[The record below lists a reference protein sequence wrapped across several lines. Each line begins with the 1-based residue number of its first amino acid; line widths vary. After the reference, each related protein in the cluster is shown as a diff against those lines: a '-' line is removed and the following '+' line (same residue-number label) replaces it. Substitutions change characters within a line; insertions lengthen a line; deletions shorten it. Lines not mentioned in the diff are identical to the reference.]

1 MEKKEMTMEARLLL
15 AFVLMGLVLFGT
27 QYFYKPP
34 PQANKPAATV
44 AKNSEPAGN
53 GASKTSDAP
62 RPIPTKPA
70 SDVPAEM
77 PGQVKADQE
86 ETVTVETDFYR
97 VVFSNRGAV
106 VRSWILKA
114 YKDHKGQPLDLV
126 NSAAGDKVPPAL
138 SIAFDSQPASDPN
151 AGLFRVERSPDNLRL
166 AFELSDGQTD
176 TKKTFQ
182 FAKDSYLLQVTSQVT
197 RSGVPIPH
205 SLQWRGGF
213 GDETVLNATNDQHA
227 LYYDQGAA
235 KLVQNDAKT
244 AKNGP
249 VSAKGDDSFAGLED
263 KYFAGVFLPRNRGS
277 VVVTTF
283 SDNLPDSAGKDEPH
297 VGAAIG
303 GDGINIFSFF
313 VGPKDTEL
321 LKKIDP
327 KLEQL
332 IDWGWFGVIAKPLF
346 LVTQWTAERLSNNY
360 GWAIIVVTV
369 AVNLLLFPLR
379 FTSMKSSKKMQKLQ
393 PQIAAINAKY
403 KNLSLRDPKKA
414 EQNQEI
420 MDLYKR
426 EGVNPV
432 GGCLPMLLQLPFF
445 YAFYRVLNVA
455 IALRGATWLWVG
467 DLSQP
472 ETLAIRVLPVLLI
485 VTQFLS
491 QKMTPS
497 PGVDPSQQKMMMIMP
512 LVLGY
517 MFYFSPAGLVLYWL
531 TGNLVGIGQQLLM
544 NRGMAPAPAVIDVKP
559 SPKRKK

>member
-1 MEKKEMTMEARLLL
+1 MEKKDMTMEARLLL

-34 PQANKPAATV
+34 PAPAKPVAAAV
-44 AKNSEPAGN
+44 KSPEAPLNGGDAAK
-53 GASKTSDAP
+53 
-62 RPIPTKPA
+62 PIPTKPA
-70 SDVPAEM
+70 SDVTPSKVM
-77 PGQVKADQE
+77 PGQVQAGNE
-86 ETVTVETDFYR
+86 ETLVVDTDFYH

-106 VRSWILKA
+106 ARNWILKA

-126 NSAAGDKVPPAL
+126 NATALGKVPPAL
-138 SIAFDSQPASDPN
+138 SLAFKSQPPANDPN
-151 AGLFRVERSPDNLRL
+151 AGLFRVERSSENLNL
-166 AFELSDGQTD
+166 TFEFSDGQTD

-182 FAKDSYLLQVTSQVT
+182 FAKDSYLVQITTQVTQN
-197 RSGVPIPH
+197 GVLIPH
-205 SLQWRGGF
+205 SIQWRGGF

-227 LYYDQGAA
+227 LYYDLGAS

-249 VSAKGDDSFAGLED
+249 VSVSGQDSFAGLED
-263 KYFAGVFLPRNRGS
+263 KYFAAVFLPRNRGS
-277 VVVTTF
+277 VEVTTF
-283 SDNLPDSAGKDEPH
+283 SDNLPDSAGKEEPH
-297 VGAAIG
+297 VGAAVG
-303 GDGINIFSFF
+303 GEGINVFSLF
-313 VGPKDTEL
+313 VGPKDTDL
-321 LKKIDP
+321 LKKVDP

-332 IDWGWFGVIAKPLF
+332 IDWGWFGIIARPLF
-346 LVTQWTAERLSNNY
+346 LVTQWTAEHLSNNY
-360 GWAIIVVTV
+360 GWAIICVTI

-414 EQNQEI
+414 EQNQEV

-432 GGCLPMLLQLPFF
+432 GGCLPMVIQLPFF

-455 IALRGATWLWVG
+455 IALRGASWLWVG

-472 ETLAIRVLPVLLI
+472 ETLAIRMLPLLLI

-491 QKMTPS
+491 QRMTPS
-497 PGVDPSQQKMMMIMP
+497 PGVDPSQQKMMMLMP
-512 LVLGY
+512 LVMGY
-517 MFYFSPAGLVLYWL
+517 MFYFSASGLVLYWL

-544 NRGMAPAPAVIDVKP
+544 NRGSSPAPAVVDVKP

>member
-1 MEKKEMTMEARLLL
+1 MEKKDMTMEARLLL

-34 PQANKPAATV
+34 PKPVAAAVKTTEAPPKEV
-44 AKNSEPAGN
+44 
-53 GASKTSDAP
+53 SKTSEGP
-62 RPIPTKPA
+62 KPIPTKPA
-70 SDVPAEM
+70 SDVTPEAM
-77 PGQVKADQE
+77 PGQVHADKE
-86 ETVTVETDFYR
+86 ETLTVDTDLYH

-106 VRSWILKA
+106 VKGWILKA

-126 NSAAGDKVPPAL
+126 SSAAQGKVPPPL
-138 SIAFDSQPASDPN
+138 SLVFKGQPPATDPN
-151 AGLFRVERSPDNLRL
+151 NGLFRVERSPDQLEL
-166 AFELSDGQTD
+166 SFEFSDGQTE
-176 TKKTFQ
+176 TKKTFE
-182 FAKDSYLLQVTSQVT
+182 FTKDSYLVQVSTQVTQN
-197 RSGVPIPH
+197 GVLTPH
-205 SLQWRGGF
+205 SIEWRGGF
-213 GDETVLNATNDQHA
+213 GDEAVLNAANDQHT
-227 LYYDQGAA
+227 LYYDLGAA

-249 VSAKGDDSFAGLED
+249 VSVSGQDSFAGLED
-263 KYFAGVFLPRNRGS
+263 KYFAAVLLPKNRGP
-277 VVVTTF
+277 VEVTTY
-283 SDNLPDSAGKDEPH
+283 SDNVPDSSGKEEPH
-297 VGAAIG
+297 VGAAVG
-303 GDGINIFSFF
+303 GDGINMFSFF
-313 VGPKDTEL
+313 VGPKDTDL
-321 LKKIDP
+321 LKKVDP

-346 LVTQWTAERLSNNY
+346 LVTQWTAEHLKNNY
-360 GWAIIVVTV
+360 GWAIICVTV

-432 GGCLPMLLQLPFF
+432 GGCLPMILQLPFF

-455 IALRGATWLWVG
+455 IALRGASWLWVN

-485 VTQFLS
+485 ITQFLS

-531 TGNLVGIGQQLLM
+531 TGNLVGIAQQLML
-544 NRGMAPAPAVIDVKP
+544 NRGSAPAPAVVDVKP